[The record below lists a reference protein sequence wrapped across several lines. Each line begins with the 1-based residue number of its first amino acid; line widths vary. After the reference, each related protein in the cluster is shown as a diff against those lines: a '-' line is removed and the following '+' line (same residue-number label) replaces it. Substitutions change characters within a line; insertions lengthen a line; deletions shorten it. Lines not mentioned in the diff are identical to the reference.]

1 MTTDNRP
8 VAELIAEAEAAPE
21 PGNFDR
27 RRVIHSMSDE
37 FPIDV
42 TVASLESSGYVYIY
56 DTETAERSITSQDRL
71 TQKLQQLRPNKAR
84 YFTTVKPDFVPHRGT
99 LKCLLHPDDPNRR
112 LYASWGFAECTK
124 ANLTTEFQ
132 VTRHVQVR
140 HRMEWQTIEAERERA
155 EREEERN
162 FQRQL
167 LASFS
172 GQAPQTQ
179 ASDTADTVDTAEDY
193 TDCGCGEAIRSR
205 YIGQHRKSKKHQRW
219 EKRHGSQHG

>member
-42 TVASLESSGYVYIY
+42 TVSSLESSGYVYIY

-71 TQKLQQLRPNKAR
+71 AQKLQQLRSNKTR
-84 YFTTVKPDFVPHRGT
+84 WFTTVKPDFAPHRGT
-99 LKCLLHPDDPNRR
+99 LKCLLHPDDPDRR

-140 HRMEWQTIEAERERA
+140 HRMEWQTIEAEQERA

-172 GQAPQTQ
+172 GTAPPNQETQ
-179 ASDTADTVDTAEDY
+179 RDNGVGEY

-205 YIGQHRKSKKHQRW
+205 YIALHRKSKKHQRW

>member
-37 FPIDV
+37 FPVDV

-71 TQKLQQLRPNKAR
+71 TQKLQQLRSNKTR
-84 YFTTVKPDFVPHRGT
+84 WFTTVKPAFAPHRGT
-99 LKCLLHPDDPNRR
+99 LKCLLHPDDPDRR

-167 LASFS
+167 LGLATQTRPATQGPGSDEASNAANYS
-172 GQAPQTQ
+172 P
-179 ASDTADTVDTAEDY
+179 
-193 TDCGCGEAIRSR
+193 CGCGGSVREG
-205 YIGQHRKSKKHQRW
+205 YIAQHTRSKKHQRW
-219 EKRHGSQHG
+219 EKKNGT